1 MVFLS
6 GKEERRLTIRDI
18 MFSSSVLWTLVDSIL
33 VDIIA
38 VLDLN
43 PLYKDKKLKPRRCHD
58 HVSYYKAVMDMAF
71 IVMKVHLLAWAG
83 G

>member
-1 MVFLS
+1 MVFVS

-33 VDIIA
+33 VDTIA

-43 PLYKDKKLKPRRCHD
+43 PLYKDKKLKSRRCLD
-58 HVSYYKAVMDMAF
+58 HASYYKAVMDMA
-71 IVMKVHLLAWAG
+71 LSL
-83 G
+83 